1 MGDSRG
7 TLWNRMEK
15 EAGQMV
21 ELEFLAAPFVA
32 CLVLTGIHA
41 YLGIH
46 VIERKV
52 IFVDLALAQI
62 AALGTAFGFLVG
74 FEYGGFNSYVLAL
87 TFTFVGAAIFALTRS
102 RRERVPQEAIIGIV
116 YAVSASAFVLIMDR
130 SPEGAEKIKG
140 MLVGS
145 ILFVSWEDVLET
157 AVLYAL
163 IGLFHFVL
171 RHKFIQISM
180 RPQEAYEQGINIRF
194 WDFLFYVSFGVVVTS
209 SVAIAGVLLVFSF
222 LVVPS
227 VFAVLFAD
235 GLHTRLWIGWGVGFS
250 ASLLGILASLFFD
263 MPTGAAIVCTFGLL
277 LLLAGVAR
285 SLRRQV
291 A

>member
-1 MGDSRG
+1 
-7 TLWNRMEK
+7 
-15 EAGQMV
+15 MV

-74 FEYGGFNSYVLAL
+74 FEYGGFSSYVLAL
-87 TFTFVGAAIFALTRS
+87 TFTFFGAAIFALTRS

-116 YAVSASAFVLIMDR
+116 YAVTASAFVLIMDR

-145 ILFVSWEDVLET
+145 ILFVTWDDVLET

-171 RHKFIQISM
+171 RHKFILISM
-180 RPQEAYEQGINIRF
+180 RPQEAYDQGINIRF

-235 GLHTRLWIGWGVGFS
+235 SLHTRLWIGWGVGFS

-291 A
+291 P